1 MAEGESGIYMGPNGV
16 VVRDF
21 LAGTRVLCHNKCMG
35 KGILSFECKV
45 YMWRSLLMSSQMKLG
60 DTADRSR
67 RIDLFTPKGSQG
79 SKATTEE

>member
-1 MAEGESGIYMGPNGV
+1 MAQGEAGIYMGPNGV

-45 YMWRSLLMSSQMKLG
+45 YMWRSLLMSSQMKFG
-60 DTADRSR
+60 DIVDRRR
-67 RIDLFTPKGSQG
+67 RIDLFNAKDSQG